1 MVAVVPVPFLAPPVL
16 VFVPPLTML
25 TPTSFSCPTQ
35 FAPLMISLPAM
46 SPMPLNGLVQ
56 FILGVSYASLTL
68 LLRLC
73 VCTLHGNTN
82 AYAEQCGE
90 EQQPFR

>member
-1 MVAVVPVPFLAPPVL
+1 MVVIVPVTFLAPPVL

-25 TPTSFSCPTQ
+25 TPTSFSCPPQ
-35 FAPLMISLPAM
+35 FAPLMTSLPAL

-56 FILGVSYASLTL
+56 FMLGVSYASLTL

-73 VCTLHGNTN
+73 PCALQRN
-82 AYAEQCGE
+82 ANGYADYYGKG
-90 EQQPFR
+90 